1 MKSLRRVFDLL
12 RAMICHYPISAKR
25 RINRIVAVMI
35 CLKLPPPLRG
45 RAGVGGFKSDIAGF
59 RRLEIPVKGCR
70 ISKSDLLCCNGCKM
84 LKQVQHDK

>member
-1 MKSLRRVFDLL
+1 MKSLRRVLDLL
-12 RAMICHYPISAKR
+12 RTMICHYPISAKR

-45 RAGVGGFKSDIAGF
+45 RAGVGGLSCNMAGF
-59 RRLEIPVKGCR
+59 HRLEIPVKSCR